1 MSNDANTDQALQ
13 ALRLRIDSLDE
24 KILELISDRARCAEE
39 VARVKMATLAE
50 GEVPV
55 FYRPEREA
63 QVLKR
68 VMERNRGPLG
78 NEDMA
83 RLFREI
89 MSSCLALELSL
100 IHI

>member
-1 MSNDANTDQALQ
+1 MSEHELK

-24 KILELISDRARCAEE
+24 RIQELISERARCAQD
-39 VARVKMATLAE
+39 VARVKMKTLAE
-50 GEVPV
+50 GEKPV

-68 VMERNRGPLG
+68 VMERNGGPVRD
-78 NEDMA
+78 EDMA

-89 MSSCLALELSL
+89 MSCCLA
-100 IHI
+100 